1 MTPLTALYFTG
12 PLLCVCVCVCL
23 SCLWGFLWVCQ
34 HPGGVMPT
42 QHSNCILNMG
52 THTRT
57 RTHTHTHTH
66 THTAVF
72 IIQTL
77 SWDYRDKSAS
87 FYFLF
92 CPSSC
97 LYHCPCAQ
105 WMYTRSL
112 FGRTRLSLFIR
123 LILPSA
129 SPSVHIVPPDHIT
142 SETNQQ
148 TRHLEDRQRK
158 KASNPSNSQTPRC
171 GCQRKRFLIHIFAA
185 NIILGFLIC
194 IAGGRRIIRICPAT
208 LAKKTALSKHKT
220 HRFSNQKHIHM
231 PYCSLKQ
238 GPNSMSG
245 CCHV

>member
-1 MTPLTALYFTG
+1 
-12 PLLCVCVCVCL
+12 
-23 SCLWGFLWVCQ
+23 
-34 HPGGVMPT
+34 
-42 QHSNCILNMG
+42 
-52 THTRT
+52 
-57 RTHTHTHTH
+57 
-66 THTAVF
+66 
-72 IIQTL
+72 
-77 SWDYRDKSAS
+77 
-87 FYFLF
+87 
-92 CPSSC
+92 
-97 LYHCPCAQ
+97 
-105 WMYTRSL
+105 MYTRSL
-112 FGRTRLSLFIR
+112 FERTRLSLFIR
-123 LILPSA
+123 LILPSV
-129 SPSVHIVPPDHIT
+129 SPSVHIVPQIIL
-142 SETNQQ
+142 
-148 TRHLEDRQRK
+148 HLKLTDKRVTLKTDKEK